1 DVAMTWVLDEQ
12 RRMLRDSAQSFL
24 SDRAPVAHLR
34 ALRDANDPAG
44 HSAQLWRGF
53 GEQGYSATLVPEALG
68 GLGLGVTEVA
78 LIAEQIGHTLAPTPF
93 FSTAVLAAWLLKT
106 AGSPEQQKA
115 WLPRIAAADVV
126 MALAADEHSRHR
138 PALLNTTAARDGGGW
153 RIDGQKLFVVD
164 GHVADALI
172 VAARAD
178 GGTALL
184 LVPKNTPGLK
194 IERTVMVDSHNA
206 ARARFDAVR
215 VSSDALIGSVET
227 GARLLEGTLDV
238 GRAVAAVELLGLADE
253 VFERTVE
260 YLKQR
265 KQFDRLIG
273 EFQALQHRCAEL
285 FCDLELAR
293 AIVRQALKALDDAD
307 ADAPLRVAQA
317 KARASLSANR
327 AVQEAVQMHGGIG
340 MTDELEIG
348 LFMKR
353 ARVLQ
358 ELFGD
363 AAFQMDRAALLNGY

>member
-1 DVAMTWVLDEQ
+1 MTWVLDEQ

-24 SDRAPVAHLR
+24 SERAPVAHLR
-34 ALRDANDPAG
+34 KLRDANDPTG

-126 MALAADEHSRHR
+126 MALAVDEQSRHR
-138 PALLNTTAARDGGGW
+138 PTSLNTTAARDGGGW

-184 LVPKNTPGLK
+184 LVPKNAPGLK

-206 ARARFDAVR
+206 ARARFDVVR
-215 VSSDALIGSVET
+215 VGSDALIGSIET

-238 GRAVAAVELLGLADE
+238 GRAVAAAELLGLADE

-293 AIVRQALKALDDAD
+293 AIVRQALKALDDAA

-363 AAFQMDRAALLNGY
+363 ASFQIDRAALLSGF

>member
-1 DVAMTWVLDEQ
+1 MTWVLDEQ
-12 RRMLRDSAQSFL
+12 RRMLRDSAQTFL
-24 SDRAPVAHLR
+24 AERAPVSHLR
-34 ALRDANDPAG
+34 ALRDANDATG
-44 HSAQLWRGF
+44 YSAPLWRDF
-53 GEQGYSATLVPEALG
+53 GQQGYSATLVPEPLG
-68 GLGLGVTEVA
+68 GLGLGVAEA
-78 LIAEQIGHTLAPTPF
+78 GLIAEQIGHTLAPTPY
-93 FSTAVLAAWLLKT
+93 FSTAVLAAWLLKA
-106 AGSPEQQKA
+106 AGSPQQGKA

-126 MALAADEHSRHR
+126 MALAIDEQSRHK
-138 PALLNTTAARDGGGW
+138 PGALATTAAREGGGW
-153 RIDGQKLFVVD
+153 RIDGQKLFVID

-184 LVPKNTPGLK
+184 LVPKGSSGLT
-194 IERTVMVDSHNA
+194 IERTVMVDAHNA
-206 ARARFDAVR
+206 ARVRFDGVR
-215 VSSDALIGSVET
+215 VPSDALIGAVES
-227 GARLLEGTLDV
+227 GAQVLDGVLDV
-238 GRAVAAVELLGLADE
+238 GRIVAACELIGLADE

-285 FCDLELAR
+285 FCDLELTR
-293 AIVRQALKALDDAD
+293 AIVRQALKAIDDAA

-317 KARASLSANR
+317 KARACLTANR
-327 AVQEAVQMHGGIG
+327 AVQEGVQMHGGIG

-363 AAFQMDRAALLNGY
+363 AAFQVDRAALLSGF

>member
-1 DVAMTWVLDEQ
+1 MTWVPDEQ

-24 SDRAPVAHLR
+24 ADRAPVAHLR

-106 AGSPEQQKA
+106 AGSPEQQEA

-126 MALAADEHSRHR
+126 MALAVDEQPRHR
-138 PALLNTTAARDGGGW
+138 PFLLNTTAARDSGGW
-153 RIDGQKLFVVD
+153 RIDGQKLLVID

-184 LVPKNTPGLK
+184 LVRTSAPGLK
-194 IERTVMVDSHNA
+194 IERTAMVDSHNA

-215 VSSDALIGSVET
+215 VGSDALIGSVET
-227 GARLLEGTLDV
+227 GAHLLEGTLDV
-238 GRAVAAVELLGLADE
+238 GRVVSAAELLGLADE

-293 AIVRQALKALDDAD
+293 AIVRQALKALDDAA

-317 KARASLSANR
+317 KARAGLSANR

-363 AAFQMDRAALLNGY
+363 ASFQIDRAALLSGF

>member
-1 DVAMTWVLDEQ
+1 
-12 RRMLRDSAQSFL
+12 MLRDSAQSFL
-24 SDRAPVAHLR
+24 AERAPVAHLR
-34 ALRDANDPAG
+34 KLRDTHDAAG
-44 HSAQLWRGF
+44 HSAPLWRGF

-68 GLGLGVTEVA
+68 GLGLGVTEAA

-93 FSTAVLAAWLLKT
+93 LSTAVLAVWLLKA
-106 AGSPEQQKA
+106 AGSPQQQKA

-126 MALAADEHSRHR
+126 MALAVDEQSRHR
-138 PALLNTTAARDGGGW
+138 PSVLGTTAAREGGGW
-153 RIDGQKLFVVD
+153 RVDGHKLLVVD

-184 LVPKNTPGLK
+184 LLPRNTPGLQ
-194 IERTVMVDSHNA
+194 IERTVMVDAHNA
-206 ARARFDAVR
+206 ARVRFDSAWVGA
-215 VSSDALIGSVET
+215 DALIGSVDT
-227 GARLLEGTLDV
+227 GAGLLEGALDV
-238 GRAVAAVELLGLADE
+238 GRAVVAAELLGLADE

-293 AIVRQALKALDDAD
+293 AIVRQALQALDDSA

-317 KARASLSANR
+317 KARSALTANR

-363 AAFQMDRAALLNGY
+363 ASFQMDRAALISGF

>member
-1 DVAMTWVLDEQ
+1 MTWVLDEQ

-24 SDRAPVAHLR
+24 SERAPVAHLR

-44 HSAQLWRGF
+44 HSAQLWRAF
-53 GEQGYSATLVPEALG
+53 GQQGYSAALVPEALG
-68 GLGLGVTEVA
+68 GLGL
-78 LIAEQIGHTLAPTPF
+78 IAEQIGHTVAPTPF
-93 FSTAVLAAWLLKT
+93 FSTAVLSAWLLKT
-106 AGSPEQQKA
+106 GGSPDQQKT
-115 WLPRIAAADVV
+115 WLPRIAAADAV
-126 MALAADEHSRHR
+126 MALAIDEQSRHR
-138 PALLNTTAARDGGGW
+138 PALLNTAAAREGGGW
-153 RIDGQKLFVVD
+153 RIDGQKLFVLD

-172 VAARAD
+172 VAAQAD

-184 LVPKNTPGLK
+184 LVPENTSGLQ
-194 IERTVMVDSHNA
+194 IERTVMVDAHNA
-206 ARARFDAVR
+206 ARARFDGVR
-215 VSSDALIGSVET
+215 VGAGAQIGTVDT
-227 GARLLEGTLDV
+227 GAGLLEGVLDV
-238 GRAVAAVELLGLADE
+238 GRVVAACELLGLADE

-260 YLKQR
+260 YLKER

-285 FCDLELAR
+285 FCDLELTR
-293 AIVRQALKALDDAD
+293 AIVRQALRAIDDAA

-317 KARASLSANR
+317 KARACLTANR

-363 AAFQMDRAALLNGY
+363 AAFQMDRAALLSGF

>member
-1 DVAMTWVLDEQ
+1 MTWVLDEE
-12 RRMLRDSAQSFL
+12 RRMLRDSAQTFL
-24 SDRAPVAHLR
+24 AERAPVSHLR
-34 ALRDANDPAG
+34 ALRDAADAVGYSPA
-44 HSAQLWRGF
+44 LWRAF

-68 GLGLGVTEVA
+68 GLGLGVAEA
-78 LIAEQIGHTLAPTPF
+78 GLIAEQIGHTLTPTPY

-106 AGSPEQQKA
+106 AGSPAQQKA

-126 MALAADEHSRHR
+126 MALAIDEQSRHK
-138 PALLNTTAARDGGGW
+138 PSALATTAARDGNGGW
-153 RIDGQKLFVVD
+153 RIDGQKLLVVD

-184 LVPKNTPGLK
+184 LVPRGAPGLT
-194 IERTVMVDSHNA
+194 IERTVMVDAHNS
-206 ARARFDAVR
+206 ARLRCDGVR
-215 VSSDALIGSVET
+215 VGGDALIGAVES
-227 GARLLEGTLDV
+227 GAQLLDGVLDV
-238 GRAVAAVELLGLADE
+238 GRVVAACELLGLADE

-285 FCDLELAR
+285 FCDLELTR
-293 AIVRQALKALDDAD
+293 AVLRQALQALDDAA
-307 ADAPLRVAQA
+307 ADSALRAAQA
-317 KARASLSANR
+317 KARACLTANR
-327 AVQEAVQMHGGIG
+327 AVQEGVQMHGGIG

-363 AAFQMDRAALLNGY
+363 AAFQMDRAALLSGY